1 MTRQPAPVNNTF
13 VAANVKPNRRIVLV
27 ALGLVAVT
35 VLGIG
40 SIWGQPSHS
49 PTSHAKTDS
58 GRGRGKAG
66 SLLLRV
72 DIVHPEPGGCART
85 VELPGT
91 VRPFDYANLYSRV
104 SGFLKTQGVDIGDQ
118 VKKGQL
124 LAELDVPDIEQEL
137 QRNRAELGL
146 AEAQVKQKEAA
157 VLTAQAEADVAAS
170 MVAFAEAEVGRTVA
184 ATSFRE
190 KQYNRM
196 KDLSGMKA
204 IDERL
209 VDEKQDEHESAISA
223 QKAAVAKV
231 ATSKSEVAASVA
243 KVEEARANL
252 EEAKSKV
259 AVAKTIVQKSEVQL
273 AYSKIISPYDGVVT
287 DRAFH
292 LGDFIQSADDGNR
305 KPILQVQKVDVM
317 RLIVQMP
324 DRDVAY
330 TDVGDRAEFKVD
342 ALGGEVRKG
351 SVSRYANSEDER
363 TRSMRTEV
371 DLKNPDGKLRDGMYG
386 QVVLYLQDANPN
398 AVHIPSACLVGR
410 TKVGGAKVFVCVDGK
425 LRLTPIKTGNDNGVV
440 VEVTEGLTTD
450 SQVVFAPG
458 GDLVDGAAVEP
469 TLKASGVH

>member
-1 MTRQPAPVNNTF
+1 ML
-13 VAANVKPNRRIVLV
+13 I
-27 ALGLVAVT
+27 ALAV
-35 VLGIG
+35 VGAIAMGIG
-40 SIWGQPSHS
+40 SIWGESAHRSTEEAS
-49 PTSHAKTDS
+49 PRTSNGH
-58 GRGRGKAG
+58 GKNTH
-66 SLLLRV
+66 LRSKV
-72 DIVHPEPGGCART
+72 DVVHPSAGGCART

-91 VRPFDYANLYSRV
+91 VRAFDYANLYSRV
-104 SGFLKTQGVDIGDQ
+104 SGFLKTQSVDIGDH

-146 AEAQVKQKEAA
+146 AEAQVKQKSAA
-157 VLTAQAEADVAAS
+157 VQTALADADVAAS
-170 MVAFAEAEVGRTVA
+170 MVAYAEAEVGRTVA
-184 ATSFRE
+184 ARSFRQ
-190 KQYNRM
+190 KQYIRM

-209 VDEKQDEHESAISA
+209 VDEKQDEHEAAVSA
-223 QKAAVAKV
+223 QEAATAKV
-231 ATSKSEVAASVA
+231 LTAKSEVVASKA

-252 EEAKSKV
+252 EEAKSRV
-259 AVAKTIVQKSEVQL
+259 AVAQTMVRKSEVQL
-273 AYSKIISPYDGVVT
+273 AYSKIVSPYDGVVT
-287 DRAFH
+287 ERTFH
-292 LGDFIQSADDGNR
+292 IGDFIQSADDGNR

-330 TDVGDRAEFKVD
+330 TDVGDRAEFKID
-342 ALGGEVRKG
+342 ALGGEVRQG
-351 SVSRYANSEDER
+351 AVSRYANSEDER

-386 QVVLYLQDANPN
+386 QVVLYLQEANPN

-410 TKVGGAKVFVCVDGK
+410 TKGGKANVFACVDGK
-425 LRLTPIKTGNDNGVV
+425 LRLTPIKTGYDNGVV
-440 VEVTEGLTTD
+440 VEVTEGLNAD

-469 TLKASGVH
+469 TLKASGVQ